1 MKKSFAF
8 LTILF
13 TCALSVF
20 AGPFGL
26 SMGMSLE
33 EIAAECTDEPKYI
46 ADDRYLIQPT
56 KSHPLFENYIAWVS
70 ETNGLYYIKGISRE
84 IKTTGYGTEAR
95 QEFAK
100 LISPLERKYGR
111 FKRIDRLDEGTLWKS
126 DAYWTSAIA
135 HGARTYEAHWE
146 ATEENIAD
154 FDGLVTI
161 AAGVKTRETYVTD
174 EAYIWIEYGFLNQI
188 EAFDELDDVL

>member
-84 IKTTGYGTEAR
+84 IKTTGYGTEAK
-95 QEFAK
+95 QEFSK
-100 LISPLERKYGR
+100 LISPLERKYGK
-111 FKRIDRLDEGTLWKS
+111 FKRIDTVQKDTLWQ
-126 DAYWTSAIA
+126 DDCDWMRAIA

-146 ATEENIAD
+146 ATKENIAD

-174 EAYIWIEYGFLNQI
+174 KAYIWLEYGFLNQI